1 MSVIFRDE
9 YGNELKRQAIQF
21 TFLTWTT
28 TNHRI
33 SSSVGDFSGG
43 HDDAYDE
50 APIELTD
57 EHGRIVYKR
66 VEHHHLP
73 RGRSL
78 TDAVVIRTGENY
90 TDDGSDVSEA
100 TYRPKVVHL
109 GQFVP
114 GSVVLP

>member
-1 MSVIFRDE
+1 
-9 YGNELKRQAIQF
+9 
-21 TFLTWTT
+21 
-28 TNHRI
+28 
-33 SSSVGDFSGG
+33 VGDFSGG

-66 VEHHHLP
+66 VERHHLP